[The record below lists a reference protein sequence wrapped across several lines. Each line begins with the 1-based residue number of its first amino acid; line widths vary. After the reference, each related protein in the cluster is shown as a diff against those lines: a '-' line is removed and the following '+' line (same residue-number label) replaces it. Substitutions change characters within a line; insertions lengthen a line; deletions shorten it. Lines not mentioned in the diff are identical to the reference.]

1 MACDLG
7 VDRTTLYRMLASS
20 TLPPPGFATR
30 VRATLTPSAAGRDL
44 DLDLDLDLE
53 RLHLPIIEAH
63 AADDATQPTLPGD
76 GVDTAARLR

>member
-20 TLPPPGFATR
+20 TLAPPGFATR
-30 VRATLTPSAAGRDL
+30 VRATLTPSAAGR

>member
-20 TLPPPGFATR
+20 TLAPPGFATR
-30 VRATLTPSAAGRDL
+30 VRATLTPSAAGR
-44 DLDLDLDLE
+44 DLDLE